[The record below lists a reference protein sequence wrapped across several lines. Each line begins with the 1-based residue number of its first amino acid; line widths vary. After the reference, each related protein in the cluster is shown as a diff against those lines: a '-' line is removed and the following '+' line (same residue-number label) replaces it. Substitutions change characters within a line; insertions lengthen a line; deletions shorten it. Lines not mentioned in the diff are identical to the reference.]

1 MEPATEKQINFA
13 RKLGIENPE
22 MYDKQALRGLID
34 VKTKG
39 NPNPAPRT
47 QPEASKP
54 SSDPYTGY
62 MEAKNAKS
70 YHLTPEQVKTNA
82 LEAAQRWYPTLAD
95 NVDDIKNFWLCV
107 HEFEKYISS

>member
-34 VKTKG
+34 VKTQ
-39 NPNPAPRT
+39 NRPNQVPKA

-54 SSDPYTGY
+54 ENKDFTG
-62 MEAKNAKS
+62 KS